1 MRRAGPRGT
10 ARGNRGVAVT
20 MIGTRAAPRALRP
33 DEASR
38 LRRIRRYA
46 VPRWMIERATER
58 RLAGDWR
65 GACAAANV
73 DVAFDLADVAG
84 EHGREVAD
92 ALEDDLRHLA
102 PDLLRWHAPRVGRGR
117 TTLVPDQVLV
127 LSADPDDPR
136 RTLHVTTPRQLVHGP
151 QRLTLRFGV
160 ISADDWLY
168 LNTDLPYLSVWHN
181 VLHQWDTARHLW
193 DVRHADELRERCGGD
208 GTRAPFLEPDGTPR
222 PSGLLPSA
230 AYGRDDPVAH
240 AEWAVLLHEA
250 GDVLGAFAAAGI
262 AVDETGVELEE
273 YLGGGVVETAGVLA
287 RLPLAPARLADEV
300 RRLAERG
307 HGDAYWIPANQHV
320 GVVLRRAGGGLG
332 VELASRD
339 DLAGAMPVLPDAAW
353 RMAPDVEALRHGV
366 VPAEELHPLVR
377 DALAPARAFTGPGG
391 PPGPDRPGPVR
402 IRCRGEWHEVAFRDG
417 ALRMPHD
424 EGERRR
430 EQALLALG
438 GAVGGCEAADRGWR
452 EGGRLPKALDAQR
465 RELLARVQHGDTPGV
480 LALLD
485 AGVDPRVRDARGR
498 TLLHALPMLDWE
510 PLLPR
515 LLPVL
520 DLEARDGCGRTPLH
534 VVVFEEGPPA
544 LVRALVDAG
553 ARIDVQDEDEISLL
567 RVIGW
572 RRSDLGFLEKRIRD
586 EHPEI
591 DDW

>member
-1 MRRAGPRGT
+1 VTVIG
-10 ARGNRGVAVT
+10 ART
-20 MIGTRAAPRALRP
+20 APRAFRP

-73 DVAFDLADVAG
+73 DVDLDLADVAA
-84 EHGREVAD
+84 ERGRDTAA

-127 LSADPDDPR
+127 LSADPGDPR
-136 RTLHVTTPRQLVHGP
+136 RTLYVATPRLLVHGP
-151 QRLTLRFGV
+151 QRLALRFGV
-160 ISADDWLY
+160 VEPRWPY
-168 LNTDLPYLSVWHN
+168 LNTDLPYLTAWHDI
-181 VLHQWDTARHLW
+181 VQRWETARFLW
-193 DVRHADELRERCGGD
+193 DVRHAGELRERCGGD
-208 GTRAPFLEPDGTPR
+208 ARRAPFLEPDGTPR
-222 PSGLLPSA
+222 PPGGP
-230 AYGRDDPVAH
+230 GRDDPVAH
-240 AEWAVLLHEA
+240 AERAVLLHES
-250 GDVLGAFAAAGI
+250 GDVLASMAAAGI
-262 AVDETGVELEE
+262 AVDEAGVELEE
-273 YLGGGVVETAGVLA
+273 YLGGGVVETADVLA
-287 RLPLAPARLADEV
+287 RLPLAPARLAGEV
-300 RRLAERG
+300 RRLSERG
-307 HGDAYWIPANQHV
+307 LGDAYWIPGNQHA
-320 GVVLRRAGGGLG
+320 GVVLRWTGGGLG
-332 VELASRD
+332 VGLIPRENIGRD
-339 DLAGAMPVLPDAAW
+339 MPVLPDVLW

-377 DALAPARAFTGPGG
+377 AALAPARAFTGPGG
-391 PPGPDRPGPVR
+391 PPGPDRPAPAR

-417 ALRMPHD
+417 ALRIPHD
-424 EGERRR
+424 DGERRR

-452 EGGRLPKALDAQR
+452 AGGRLPKALDAQR
-465 RELLARVQHGDTPGV
+465 RDLLARVEHGDTPGV

-534 VVVFEEGPPA
+534 VVVFEDGPPA
-544 LVRALVDAG
+544 LVRALLDAG
-553 ARIDVQDEDEISLL
+553 ARIDVKDEDEISLV

-572 RRSDLGFLEKRIRD
+572 RRTDLDFLEKRILD
-586 EHPEI
+586 EHPDI
-591 DDW
+591 DEW

>member
-1 MRRAGPRGT
+1 
-10 ARGNRGVAVT
+10 VT
-20 MIGTRAAPRALRP
+20 VIGTRTAPRAFP
-33 DEASR
+33 PEEASR

-46 VPRWMIERATER
+46 VPRWMIERAAGR

-73 DVAFDLADVAG
+73 DVDFDLAGVAA
-84 EHGREVAD
+84 EHGREAAA

-117 TTLVPDQVLV
+117 TTLVPDQALV
-127 LSADPDDPR
+127 LSADPADPR
-136 RTLHVTTPRQLVHGP
+136 RTLHVTTPRLLVHGP
-151 QRLTLRFGV
+151 QRLTLRFGEV
-160 ISADDWLY
+160 RLEWTY
-168 LNTDLPYLSVWHN
+168 LNTDLPYLSVWHDL
-181 VLHQWDTARHLW
+181 VHQWETARCLW
-193 DVRHADELRERCGGD
+193 DVRHAGELRERCGGD
-208 GTRAPFLEPDGTPR
+208 DLRAPFLEPDGTPR
-222 PSGLLPSA
+222 PPGLLPPA
-230 AYGRDDPVAH
+230 DPGRDDRVAH
-240 AEWAVLLHEA
+240 AEWAVLLHES
-250 GDVLGAFAAAGI
+250 GDVLASMAAAGI

-273 YLGGGVVETAGVLA
+273 YLGGGVVQTADVLA

-300 RRLAERG
+300 RRLSERG

-320 GVVLRRAGGGLG
+320 GVMLRRAGGGLTVG
-332 VELASRD
+332 LVARD
-339 DLAGAMPVLPDAAW
+339 DVGEDLPVLPDAAW
-353 RMAPDVEALRHGV
+353 RMAPDIDALRHGV

-391 PPGPDRPGPVR
+391 PPGPDRPGPAR
-402 IRCRGEWHEVAFRDG
+402 IRCRGEWHEVAFRGG
-417 ALRMPHD
+417 ALRMPHGD
-424 EGERRR
+424 GERRR

-438 GAVGGCEAADRGWR
+438 GTVGGCEAADRGWR
-452 EGGRLPKALDAQR
+452 AGGRLPKALDAQR

-534 VVVFEEGPPA
+534 VVVFEDGPPA
-544 LVRALVDAG
+544 LVRALLDAG
-553 ARIDVQDEDEISLL
+553 ARIDVKDEDDISLV

-572 RRSDLGFLEKRIRD
+572 RRSDLDWLEKRILD
-586 EHPEI
+586 EHPDI